1 MYCVF
6 LILVIV
12 QVCNCIWWVELQA
25 SYFDHVH
32 LFLCVQARQKIV
44 NFLI

>member
-6 LILVIV
+6 DFGNSAS
-12 QVCNCIWWVELQA
+12 NCIWWVELQA

-44 NFLI
+44 NFLK